1 MTRSPGGPGR
11 QPGKPYKDRDAERRR
26 SILSRGGSD
35 SSGSASGGSGLRPGG
50 SSGASAFDDD
60 DDDDLDAF
68 TSTSDR
74 NNSLAARKS
83 SPRPGIRPPA
93 GKSGSDRQAPK
104 SVPKVEPKM
113 AVTLG
118 YIDPVKRAVAFMID
132 IIIFFILS
140 LIISAIVSLLSKL
153 IPPLGMV
160 ITQQGLVVAFLLMK
174 DYLYQGR
181 GIGKNLM
188 GLQVVDVYTGLP
200 PTILQ
205 STKRNIGFYVPLILM
220 WATQLV
226 LRFLPLPGG
235 IDSFL
240 LNALNLISFIYV
252 LAVVPAECWLA
263 YNSQDSRRFGDRFA
277 GTGVVE
283 GEMNFTRPF

>member
-1 MTRSPGGPGR
+1 MS
-11 QPGKPYKDRDAERRR
+11 KA
-26 SILSRGGSD
+26 
-35 SSGSASGGSGLRPGG
+35 
-50 SSGASAFDDD
+50 
-60 DDDDLDAF
+60 
-68 TSTSDR
+68 
-74 NNSLAARKS
+74 
-83 SPRPGIRPPA
+83 
-93 GKSGSDRQAPK
+93 APK
-104 SVPKVEPKM
+104 DEPKIL
-113 AVTLG
+113 VNLT

-132 IIIFFILS
+132 IIVFFVLS
-140 LIISAIVSLLSKL
+140 LIVSAIVSLLSKL

-160 ITQQGLVVAFLLMK
+160 VTQQGLVVAFLLIK

-188 GLQVVDVYTGLP
+188 GLQVVDIYTGLP

-205 STKRNIGFYVPLILM
+205 STKRNIGFYIPLILM

-240 LNALNLISFIYV
+240 LQALNLISVIYV
-252 LAVVPAECWLA
+252 LAVVPGECWLA
-263 YNSQDSRRFGDRFA
+263 YNSQDSRRFGDRLA
-277 GTGVVE
+277 NTGVVE

>member
-26 SILSRGGSD
+26 SILSRGGSG
-35 SSGSASGGSGLRPGG
+35 SSASGGSGVRPGG

-60 DDDDLDAF
+60 DDLDDDF

-74 NNSLAARKS
+74 NDSLAARKA
-83 SPRPGIRPPA
+83 SPRPGVRPPA
-93 GKSGSDRQAPK
+93 SKTGGERQVPKAPK
-104 SVPKVEPKM
+104 EEPKIN
-113 AVTLG
+113 VNLT

-132 IIIFFILS
+132 IIIFFVLS

-160 ITQQGLVVAFLLMK
+160 VTQQGLVVAFLLIK
-174 DYLYQGR
+174 DYFYQGR

-205 STKRNIGFYVPLILM
+205 STKRNVGFYLPLILM
-220 WATQLV
+220 WAAQLI
-226 LRFLPLPGG
+226 LRILHLPG
-235 IDSFL
+235 DLDAFL
-240 LNALNLISFIYV
+240 LRALELVSFIYV

-263 YNSQDSRRFGDRFA
+263 YNNQDSRRFGDRFA